1 MFDIGFW
8 ELVLVAVVALLA
20 VGPERLP
27 KLAYDAGKWFAKL
40 QRAIR
45 NVRYQIDNEMH
56 KYEVR
61 QVLQEQKK
69 MLENSLGKNQPAG
82 GDQTTGEQS
91 PAQDSLAADDE
102 NSKDR
107 R

>member
-40 QRAIR
+40 QRAVR
-45 NVRYQIDNEMH
+45 NIRYQIDNEMH
-56 KYEVR
+56 QYEVR
-61 QVLQEQKK
+61 QLLQEQKK
-69 MLENSLGKNQPAG
+69 MVEDSVKQAMSDGQPPKDSRPIEDGKS
-82 GDQTTGEQS
+82 E
-91 PAQDSLAADDE
+91 
-102 NSKDR
+102 DR
-107 R
+107 N

>member
-56 KYEVR
+56 QYEVR

-69 MLENSLGKNQPAG
+69 MLENSLGKNQPAA
-82 GDQTTGEQS
+82 GDQPAGEQ
-91 PAQDSLAADDE
+91 PGAQNSVATDDGT
-102 NSKDR
+102 SKDR